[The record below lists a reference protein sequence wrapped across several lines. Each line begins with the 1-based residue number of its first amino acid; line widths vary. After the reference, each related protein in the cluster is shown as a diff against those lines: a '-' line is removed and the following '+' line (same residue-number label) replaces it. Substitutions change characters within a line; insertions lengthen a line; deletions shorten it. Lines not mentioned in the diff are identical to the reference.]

1 MRARK
6 PTSLGPEA
14 SPETA
19 KRLGWTNFATFPIP
33 SQYELLLPAFLD
45 KVLHDII
52 KSVRYGAGVAQHVQQ
67 TARNFPPG
75 LAMHCLALLP
85 SFPTSRCPNST

>member
-19 KRLGWTNFATFPIP
+19 KRLGWTNFANFAIP
-33 SQYELLLPAFLD
+33 SQYELRFAAFFYVFLHVYS
-45 KVLHDII
+45 KV
-52 KSVRYGAGVAQHVQQ
+52 
-67 TARNFPPG
+67 
-75 LAMHCLALLP
+75 
-85 SFPTSRCPNST
+85 